1 MTIEQIQSD
10 EALRLREF
18 PVARDTIY
26 LAHAAVCPLPACAR
40 DAVSDYAAACTSGD
54 QEEFMPTNL
63 LRDTRQ
69 LAAGLLGAE
78 LREIALVG
86 PTSLGLSFIAQGL
99 DWQPGDNIIVH
110 GDDYPS
116 NVYPWMALAEKG
128 VELKRLEPSEPGRI
142 EPEEVFTLVDSRTRM
157 AALASCHY
165 VSGYRIEIDTIGRE
179 LRSRGILFCVD
190 GIQTIGA
197 FPTPVE
203 HVDFLAA
210 DAHKWMLGPCA
221 SGVLYVKHEMQAR
234 LKPVVQGWHNLNC
247 PDFIARETLDY
258 KPDSRRYEAG
268 TANLLGIVGHRASL
282 QLLNALGLDNIATDL
297 LTKRRRLVPGLLAK
311 GCDVMH
317 AEVPEANASG
327 IVTFHKPG
335 EDMTALA
342 EQLGQAGFKVSLRV
356 MRDGS
361 RLIRLSP
368 HFYNTDAELDRLLE
382 VL

>member
-1 MTIEQIQSD
+1 M
-10 EALRLREF
+10 
-18 PVARDTIY
+18 
-26 LAHAAVCPLPACAR
+26 
-40 DAVSDYAAACTSGD
+40 
-54 QEEFMPTNL
+54 
-63 LRDTRQ
+63 
-69 LAAGLLGAE
+69 
-78 LREIALVG
+78 
-86 PTSLGLSFIAQGL
+86 
-99 DWQPGDNIIVH
+99 
-110 GDDYPS
+110 
-116 NVYPWMALAEKG
+116 
-128 VELKRLEPSEPGRI
+128 
-142 EPEEVFTLVDSRTRM
+142 
-157 AALASCHY
+157 
-165 VSGYRIEIDTIGRE
+165 
-179 LRSRGILFCVD
+179 
-190 GIQTIGA
+190 
-197 FPTPVE
+197 E

-282 QLLNALGLDNIATDL
+282 QLLTAHGLDNIATDL
-297 LTKRRRLVPGLLAK
+297 LAKRRRLVPGHLAK

-335 EDMTALA
+335 GDMTALA
-342 EQLGQAGFKVSLRV
+342 AQLGQAGFKVSLRV

-368 HFYNTDAELDRLLE
+368 HFYNTSAELERLLGC
-382 VL
+382 V

>member
-1 MTIEQIQSD
+1 MTIEQIQAD

-18 PVARDTIY
+18 PVARETAY

-40 DAVSDYAAACTSGD
+40 DAVSDYAAACTGGD
-54 QEEFMPTNL
+54 QEDFVPANL

-69 LAAGLLGAE
+69 LAANLLGAE

-86 PTSLGLSFIAQGL
+86 PTSLGLSFIAQGI

-128 VELKRLEPSEPGRI
+128 VELKRLVPGAPGRI
-142 EPEEVFTLVDSRTRM
+142 EPEDVFALIDPRTRM

-165 VSGYRIEIDTIGRE
+165 VSGYRIDIDAIGRE

-190 GIQTIGA
+190 GIQTVGA

-210 DAHKWMLGPCA
+210 DAHKWMLGPCSA
-221 SGVLYVKHEMQAR
+221 GILYVKHEMQDR
-234 LKPVVQGWHNLNC
+234 LKPVVQGWHNLSC
-247 PDFIARETLDY
+247 PDFIAQETLDY
-258 KPDSRRYEAG
+258 KPDGRRYEAG
-268 TANLLGIVGHRASL
+268 TANLLGIVGHHASL
-282 QLLNALGLDNIATDL
+282 QLLDALGLAKIAADL
-297 LTKRRRLVPGLLAK
+297 LAKRRRLVPELLAK
-311 GCDVMH
+311 GCDVLH
-317 AEVPEANASG
+317 ADVPEANASG
-327 IVTFHKPG
+327 IVAFSKPG
-335 EDMTALA
+335 EDMAALQA
-342 EQLGQAGFKVSLRV
+342 RLGQAGVTVSLRV

-361 RLIRLSP
+361 KLIRLSP
-368 HFYNTDAELDRLLE
+368 HFYNTPAELYRLLE
-382 VL
+382 AL

>member
-1 MTIEQIQSD
+1 MTIEQIQAD

-18 PVARDTIY
+18 PVARETAY

-40 DAVSDYAAACTSGD
+40 DAVSDYAAACTGGD
-54 QEEFMPTNL
+54 QEDFVPANL

-69 LAAGLLGAE
+69 LAANLLGAE

-86 PTSLGLSFIAQGL
+86 PTSLGLSFIAQGI

-128 VELKRLEPSEPGRI
+128 VELKRLEPGTPGRI
-142 EPEEVFTLVDSRTRM
+142 EPEDVFALIDPRTRM

-165 VSGYRIEIDTIGRE
+165 VSGYRIDIGAIGRE

-190 GIQTIGA
+190 GIQTVGA

-210 DAHKWMLGPCA
+210 DAHKWMLGPCS
-221 SGVLYVKHEMQAR
+221 SGILYVKREMQDR
-234 LKPVVQGWHNLNC
+234 LKPVVQGWHNLSC
-247 PDFIARETLDY
+247 PDFIAQETLDY
-258 KPDSRRYEAG
+258 KPDGRRYEAG
-268 TANLLGIVGHRASL
+268 TANLLGIVGHHASL
-282 QLLNALGLDNIATDL
+282 QLLDELGLDKIAADL
-297 LTKRRRLVPGLLAK
+297 LAKRRRLVPELLAK
-311 GCDVMH
+311 GCDVLH
-317 AEVPEANASG
+317 ADVPEANASG
-327 IVTFHKPG
+327 IVAFSKPG
-335 EDMTALA
+335 EDLAALQA
-342 EQLGQAGFKVSLRV
+342 RLGQAGVTVSLRV

-361 RLIRLSP
+361 KLIRLSP
-368 HFYNTDAELDRLLE
+368 HFYNTPAELYRLLE
-382 VL
+382 AL